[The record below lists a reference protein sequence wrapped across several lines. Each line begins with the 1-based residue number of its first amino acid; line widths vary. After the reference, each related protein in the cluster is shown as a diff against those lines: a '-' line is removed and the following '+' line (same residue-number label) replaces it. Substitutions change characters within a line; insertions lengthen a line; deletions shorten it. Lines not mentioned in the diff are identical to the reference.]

1 MANPLQDAMNDNLV
15 KAAMPALQK
24 FLNPVLEEA
33 RIAIRKLLL
42 GDTPPKFR
50 DHLAFRF
57 GNPDLKQED
66 ADLVWSAVGDTLQQG
81 EPDAQPS
88 PE

>member
-33 RIAIRKLLL
+33 RLAVRKLLL
-42 GDTPPKFR
+42 GDTPPRFR
-50 DHLAFRF
+50 DHLAHRF
-57 GNPDLKQED
+57 GNPDLTQNE
-66 ADLVWSAVGDTLQQG
+66 ADMVWCAVADTLQEEQG
-81 EPDAQPS
+81 ETS
-88 PE
+88 

>member
-24 FLNPVLEEA
+24 FLTPVLEEA
-33 RIAIRKLLL
+33 RLAIRKLLL
-42 GDTPPKFR
+42 GDTPPRFR

-57 GNPDLKQED
+57 GNPDLTQDD
-66 ADLVWSAVGDTLQQG
+66 ANLVWSAIGDTLQQG
-81 EPDAQPS
+81 EESA
-88 PE
+88 E

>member
-24 FLNPVLEEA
+24 FLTPVLEEA
-33 RIAIRKLLL
+33 RLAIRKLLL
-42 GDTPPKFR
+42 GDTPPRFR

-57 GNPDLKQED
+57 GNPDLSQDD
-66 ADLVWSAVGDTLQQG
+66 ANLVWSAIGDTLQQG
-81 EPDAQPS
+81 EESA
-88 PE
+88 E